1 MSPLDDLW
9 LRIRYSSEVAWLP
22 EVVRENPGWFLVGA
36 VTSVFL
42 ALLWRRSR
50 GDRAG
55 SRLDREANRRLR
67 QELAECRR
75 EGDLL
80 GVGQR
85 YEALGKN
92 RAALDAYRRGGHG
105 TERVD
110 LLLRLERRREAKVVA
125 REAEVWGVFADL
137 CEEDGEL
144 AEAGAAHERAG
155 HPFAAAR
162 CYEKAGEV
170 LLAAD
175 AYRRSGMAGR
185 AVELL
190 TSAGTGGREEA
201 EALDS
206 ALRAARA
213 DEGEVHGPDLEAA
226 IGRCAQLWLEA
237 GEPERAV
244 QLASETERWAIA
256 APIARDHLPASEET
270 AELCTRAGDLL
281 AAADI
286 FGTLGKTR
294 EEALSRAEFFDRQ
307 GRPEEAAHWY
317 EVGEE
322 WALAGERWAEAEEL
336 EKAAEAMVR
345 AGELRQASDLFGRA
359 GDIAAQAEHLRRAE
373 LAEAR
378 AQTVEEPVARD
389 LSLARETQRTQQR
402 YVLGDEL
409 GRGGMGVVYR
419 AEDLVLRRQVAYKSL
434 PRDKVGDSHTGES
447 LLAEARAVAQLSHPG
462 IVQVYDAG
470 RTAEGFFIVMELV
483 EGSTFSELLEQG
495 KLSISAVVKVGRQVC
510 SALAHAHGRRIIHR
524 DIKPS
529 NLLWTGGRR
538 VKLTDFGLARA
549 LDESLGQV
557 LTRPAGTPFYMA
569 PEQIRGEPV
578 DPRTDIY
585 SLGCVLFELLCNCS
599 PFAGEGNSIFH
610 HLNTQ
615 PCDPRDF
622 RLDAPAPLAELVR
635 HCLHKNPEERPSSA
649 AVVARELAAIES
661 RLEENR

>member
-9 LRIRYSSEVAWLP
+9 LRIRYSSEFAWLP
-22 EVVRENPGWFLVGA
+22 EVVRENPAWFLLGIVPL
-36 VTSVFL
+36 VFL
-42 ALLWRRSR
+42 VLFWRRSR
-50 GDRAG
+50 ADRSG
-55 SRLDREANRRLR
+55 RRLDREANRRLR
-67 QELAECRR
+67 QELADCRR
-75 EGDLL
+75 EGDFL
-80 GVGQR
+80 GAGQR

-105 TERVD
+105 AERVD
-110 LLLRLERRREAKVVA
+110 LLLRLERRRDAKAFA
-125 REAEVWGVFADL
+125 REAEVWGAFADL

-162 CYEKAGEV
+162 CYEKAGEL

-175 AYRRSGMAGR
+175 GYRRSGMAGK

-190 TSAGTGGREEA
+190 MRSGTGGREEA

-206 ALRAARA
+206 ALRAATQ
-213 DEGEVHGPDLEAA
+213 DDGGSHGPDLDAA

-237 GEPERAV
+237 GEPGRAV
-244 QLASETERWAIA
+244 CLASDTERWKIA

-286 FGTLGKTR
+286 LGTLGKTR

-307 GRPEEAAHWY
+307 QRPEEAAHWY

-322 WALAGERWAEAEEL
+322 WALAGERWAEAEEP
-336 EKAAEAMVR
+336 EKAAEAKVR
-345 AGELRQASDLFGRA
+345 AGEFRQAADLFARA
-359 GDIAAQAEHLRRAE
+359 GNTTAQAECLRRAE
-373 LAEAR
+373 AANPRE
-378 AQTVEEPVARD
+378 QTEREPARD
-389 LSLARETQRTQQR
+389 LSPPLDGLRNEER

-434 PRDKVGDSHTGES
+434 PRDKVGDSQTGES
-447 LLAEARAVAQLSHPG
+447 LLAEARAVAQLSHPS

-483 EGSTFSELLEQG
+483 EGNTFSELLKQG

-599 PFAGEGNSIFH
+599 PFAGEGYSIFH

-622 RLDAPAPLAELVR
+622 RLDAPGPLADLVR
-635 HCLHKNPEERPSSA
+635 HCLHKDPEERPASA

-661 RLEENR
+661 QLEENR